1 MENIL
6 LDESKKNIKIVGRKI
21 ESFSFHLLRIIVFK
35 LLFTVKLI
43 QMNRCSPSRIKL
55 IFF

>member
-21 ESFSFHLLRIIVFK
+21 INYYTLNITFYYVQLFNDRFFMHLL
-35 LLFTVKLI
+35 
-43 QMNRCSPSRIKL
+43 S
-55 IFF
+55 